1 MEKKTLLIVDDAP
14 DNITFLKSILEEDYN
29 IKAAING
36 TTALKILRNQGMP
49 DLILLDVIMPDI
61 NGYQVCEQIKS
72 DPAMSEIPIIFVTS
86 NTSADEVT
94 KGFEVGGVDY
104 VTKPY
109 NPKELMARIRT
120 HLELKDAMERMKS
133 LAGKLGKYLSP
144 EVYNS
149 IFSGEQEV
157 KVATT
162 KKPLTIFFSDI
173 VDFTPQ
179 ADAMSIDELTHWLN
193 NYMNQMAEITIKH
206 GGTLDKFIGDAVMVF
221 FGDPR
226 SKGIQE
232 DALSCIQMAK
242 EMVEQANK
250 MNIKIRIGINSG
262 ECIVG
267 NFGSDNR
274 MDYTIMGKEVNTAQR
289 LESNSEGGHILISE
303 GTYELIKDHVQ
314 CRENGKI
321 QVKGIN
327 RLLMTYWVN

>member
-14 DNITFLKSILEEDYN
+14 DNITLLKSILEEDYN

-36 TTALKILRNQGMP
+36 LTALKILKNQAPP
-49 DLILLDVIMPDI
+49 DLILLDVVMPEMD
-61 NGYQVCEQIKS
+61 GYEVCEQIKA
-72 DPAMSEIPIIFVTS
+72 DEKISEIPIIFVTG
-86 NTSADEVT
+86 NTSVEEVT

-109 NPKELMARIRT
+109 NPKELQARIKT
-120 HLELKDAMERMKS
+120 HLELKDTLQRMKS

-179 ADAMSIDELTHWLN
+179 ADAMSIDELTQWLN

-221 FGDPR
+221 FGDPK

-232 DALSCIQMAK
+232 DAIACVQMAK

-250 MNIKIRIGINSG
+250 MNIKVRIGINSG

-289 LESNSEGGHILISE
+289 LESNSEGAQILISDS
-303 GTYELIKDHVQ
+303 TYELIHEHIP
-314 CRENGKI
+314 CRVNAKL
-321 QVKGIN
+321 QMKGIN
-327 RLLMTYWVN
+327 RLVTTYWVE